1 MNTQV
6 NTAVVDV
13 NTLPSFVVMPVVTK
27 TLTELEEQQKQIK
40 AEMAKAKQ
48 SMATRNEAIVY
59 NKDAAIGRAIRLA
72 IDAEN
77 APMKDG
83 EPPRKKLFNQMFVHI
98 LAELQKVEAADN
110 AIREAAKA
118 ARAIKN
124 ANAKA
129 KSDATKAAKKATQ
142 APVAVKP
149 ATPAPITTKF
159 TPNPTPTSN

>member
-6 NTAVVDV
+6 NTPVEDS

-40 AEMAKAKQ
+40 SEMAKAKQ

-72 IDAEN
+72 IEYEN
-77 APMKDG
+77 AILSEG
-83 EPPRKKLFNQMFVHI
+83 ETQRKKVFTPMSALIQ
-98 LAELQKVEAADN
+98 AELQKVEAADT
-110 AIREAAKA
+110 AKREAVKA
-118 ARAIKN
+118 ARAAKN
-124 ANAKA
+124 AAAKA
-129 KSDATKAAKKATQ
+129 KSDATKAAKKAPT
-142 APVAVKP
+142 APIVAKP

-159 TPNPTPTSN
+159 TPNPVPASN